1 MRNAVPENGAP
12 NRKVERLFR
21 DVFVQPV
28 LRERATLVR
37 IAITLVILSAAQGL
51 FLLLVGPFLKALFAD
66 ATGSG
71 LVSLASVLP
80 ESLVTIW
87 PQLSQ
92 HSIPRYQLTR
102 GVPLLMVV
110 AGCIQAAATY
120 SYQWQQSRL
129 ALKVAKEYR
138 EELFSAVLRKA
149 YLELEQ
155 GAAGRWMSL
164 IMNDVLYLQNRFS
177 DILAS
182 FVRDGV
188 TIFACFMV
196 LAVIHWPTAVILAIL
211 TPMVMGGMGK
221 TGGRIARYTEE
232 MQRHLGRIAA
242 AVLDIRRRFT
252 FIRAQH
258 GEEREEERFATMN
271 DAYYRSIRRSLF
283 IRSAFA
289 PTVEFFGFVIFA
301 AFIFLVGKRWFLPGF
316 QAAELIQFFAALG
329 LLLRPLRNIGE
340 QLGRFQETKGSLMQ
354 SFTVVMDDRAVQ
366 KEAKPPIHIPLATPL
381 VIEKINVAYEEK
393 SVFLASNVTLR
404 SGRSIALVGP
414 SGAGKTSFLRVLAG
428 LITPKVWV
436 SNNPQE
442 SLRFESALVSQTPF
456 LFSDSIRAN
465 LVYGLDE
472 KPSDEQIWI
481 ALEQAA
487 VAEVIRGMPEGLNT
501 PIRAIEGSVSGGQLQ
516 RLVIA
521 RAILRNAKLWLFDEA
536 TSALDAKSEQEIMR
550 QTLEMCRDKDLILV
564 AVTHRTAM
572 IPYFDEVWLIEQGR
586 IVAQGSHASLQNNER
601 YRQFAQIHQ

>member
-1 MRNAVPENGAP
+1 MKGSR
-12 NRKVERLFR
+12 RERLFR

-28 LRERATLVR
+28 LRERATLAR
-37 IAITLVILSAAQGL
+37 IAITLIILSAAQGL

-66 ATGSG
+66 PTANG
-71 LVSLASVLP
+71 LLP
-80 ESLVTIW
+80 LSAILPDSLVTVW
-87 PQLSQ
+87 PQLGEQ
-92 HSIPRYQLTR
+92 SISRQQLTR
-102 GVPLLMVV
+102 GVPLLMIV
-110 AGCIQAAATY
+110 AGCIQAIATY

-138 EELFSAVLRKA
+138 EELFSAVLRKP

-155 GAAGRWMSL
+155 AAAGRWMSL

-188 TIFACFMV
+188 TILACFLV
-196 LAVIHWPTAVILAIL
+196 LVVIHWPTAVILAIL

-221 TGGRIARYTEE
+221 TGGRIARYTED

-258 GEEREEERFATMN
+258 GEKREEERFATMN
-271 DAYYRSIRRSLF
+271 HAYYRSIRRSLF
-283 IRSAFA
+283 VRSAFA
-289 PTVEFFGFVIFA
+289 PTVEFLGFVIFA

-329 LLLRPLRNIGE
+329 LLLRPLRNMGE

-354 SFTVVMDDRAVQ
+354 SFKVVMDDRALQ
-366 KEAKPPIHIPLATPL
+366 RTTRSHLPISITTPL
-381 VIEKINVAYEEK
+381 FIEKINVTYGEK
-393 SVFLASNVTLR
+393 SVFLATDLALAP
-404 SGRSIALVGP
+404 GRSIALVGP
-414 SGAGKTSFLRVLAG
+414 SGAGKTSFLRTLAG

-442 SLRFESALVSQTPF
+442 SLRFDSALVSQTPF
-456 LFSDSIRAN
+456 LFSETIRAN
-465 LVYGLDE
+465 LIYGLAEQPNDE
-472 KPSDEQIWI
+472 SIWR

-487 VAEVIRGMPEGLNT
+487 VADVIRGMPEGLNT

-521 RAILRNAKLWLFDEA
+521 RAILRNSKLWLFDEA
-536 TSALDAKSEQEIMR
+536 TSALDAKSEQDIMR
-550 QTLEMCRDKDLILV
+550 QTLDMCRSQGLILV
-564 AVTHRTAM
+564 AITHRTAM

-586 IVAQGSHASLQNNER
+586 VVAQGSHTNLQNNER
-601 YRQFAQIHQ
+601 YRQFTQMYQ